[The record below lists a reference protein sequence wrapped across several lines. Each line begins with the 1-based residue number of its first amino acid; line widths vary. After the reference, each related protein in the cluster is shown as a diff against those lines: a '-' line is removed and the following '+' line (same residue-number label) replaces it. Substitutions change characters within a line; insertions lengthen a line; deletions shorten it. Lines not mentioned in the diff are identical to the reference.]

1 MSPTGFSLRM
11 KTPTSPAAL
20 RVARSLTRL
29 HVSEVSEIVEISRR
43 AIAAVEAGESSVN
56 EHNVRLLEFYESRG
70 IEFLGELKFGKDVAR
85 AGARWVGPEKVDLID
100 SEEYHTEKAGVSF
113 AAARNLL
120 GLKQGQ
126 VAATS
131 GVSLNAIGKLET
143 GQPWLSSFE
152 TLHKFYLS
160 SGVEF
165 LGWSSVRTQLF
176 YGVGVRWRS

>member
-1 MSPTGFSLRM
+1 M
-11 KTPTSPAAL
+11 KIP
-20 RVARSLTRL
+20 
-29 HVSEVSEIVEISRR
+29 RR

-56 EHNVRLLEFYESRG
+56 DHNVRLLEFYESKG
-70 IEFLGELKFGKDVAR
+70 IEFLGELTFGKDVAR
-85 AGARWVGPEKVDLID
+85 SGARWIAPEKID
-100 SEEYHTEKAGVSF
+100 FIESEEYHTEKTGVSF

-120 GLKQGQ
+120 GLKQ
-126 VAATS
+126 AEAEARS

-143 GQPWLSSFE
+143 GQPWPSSLE
-152 TLHKFYLS
+152 KLHKFYLN